1 MDFRTFER
9 EVDGL
14 SYKKIAVLAGVV
26 ILIVCGCLVYW
37 RDHVLVEKRDI
48 PALTDVSA
56 AYQADEEIAAA
67 KSKLEEGIA
76 PAEVI
81 TTLPVGG
88 NCVAI
93 VIDGLPDRSLAARM
107 ADVLQK
113 HHATATFFVE
123 GQNAA
128 DETETIRLL
137 CDAGFELGNYTFV
150 GLARLDQVSQ
160 DEQLEEICRTQKI
173 LLVRSAFTPTLFRAP
188 RTVFSDALL
197 QAVHAAGIPYVVK
210 ENVRVP
216 RHVLVDEEAADA
228 YAAGIADGSIIAIPA
243 NRPVER
249 KADTEGKIDE
259 RPAIDMKPTIQ
270 DAGEQAPVAT
280 EDLASELDRLLTAL
294 EKRGFKVMNVNG
306 FRKIHYIP
314 ANAVVVGGQAASM
327 AAGAVSENMEDE
339 MQGGGA
345 GGQ

>member
-1 MDFRTFER
+1 M
-9 EVDGL
+9 DGL
-14 SYKKIAVLAGVV
+14 SYKKIAAIAGVV

-56 AYQADEEIAAA
+56 AYRADEEIAAA
-67 KSKLEEGIA
+67 KGKLEEGIV

-81 TTLPVGG
+81 TTLPAGG

-93 VIDGLPDRSLAARM
+93 VIDGLPDRPLASRIV
-107 ADVLQK
+107 DVLQK
-113 HHATATFFVE
+113 HHAEATFFVE

-137 CDAGFELGNYTFV
+137 RDAGFELGNYTFV
-150 GLARLDQVSQ
+150 GLAGFDKVSQ

-173 LLVRSAFTPTLFRAP
+173 ISVRSAFTPTLFRAP
-188 RTVFSDALL
+188 RTVFTDALL
-197 QAVHAAGIPYVVK
+197 QAVHAAGIPYAVK

-216 RHVLVDEEAADA
+216 CHALVDEAAADA
-228 YAAGIADGSIIAIPA
+228 YVAGIADGSIIAIPA

-270 DAGEQAPVAT
+270 DAGEQAPAAT

-314 ANAVVVGGQAASM
+314 ANAAVAGEQAAN
-327 AAGAVSENMEDE
+327 AVSKNVTDK
-339 MQGGGA
+339 MQGGEA

>member
-1 MDFRTFER
+1 M
-9 EVDGL
+9 
-14 SYKKIAVLAGVV
+14 SYKKIAAIAGVV

-56 AYQADEEIAAA
+56 AYRADEEIAAA
-67 KSKLEEGIA
+67 KGKLEEGIV

-81 TTLPVGG
+81 TTLPAGG

-93 VIDGLPDRSLAARM
+93 VIDGLPDRPLASRIV
-107 ADVLQK
+107 DVLQK
-113 HHATATFFVE
+113 HHAEATFFVE
-123 GQNAA
+123 GQNVA
-128 DETETIRLL
+128 DEPETVRLL
-137 CDAGFELGNYTFV
+137 RDAGFELGNYTFV
-150 GLARLDQVSQ
+150 GLAGFDQVSQ
-160 DEQLEEICRTQKI
+160 DDQLEEICRTQKI
-173 LLVRSAFTPTLFRAP
+173 IAVRSAFTPTLFRAP
-188 RTVFSDALL
+188 RTVFSDSLL

-216 RHVLVDEEAADA
+216 RHVLVDDAAADA
-228 YAAGIADGSIIAIPA
+228 YAAGIVDGSIIAIPA

-270 DAGEQAPVAT
+270 DAGEQAPAAT

-314 ANAVVVGGQAASM
+314 ANAAVAGEQAAN
-327 AAGAVSENMEDE
+327 AVSKNVIDK
-339 MQGGGA
+339 MQGGEA

>member
-1 MDFRTFER
+1 M
-9 EVDGL
+9 
-14 SYKKIAVLAGVV
+14 SYKKIAAIAGVV
-26 ILIVCGCLVYW
+26 LLVVCGCLIYL
-37 RDHVLVEKRDI
+37 RDNVLVEKRDI
-48 PALTDVSA
+48 PELTDISA

-81 TTLPVGG
+81 TTLPAGG

-137 CDAGFELGNYTFV
+137 RDAGFELGNYTFV
-150 GLARLDQVSQ
+150 GLAGFDKVSQ

-173 LLVRSAFTPTLFRAP
+173 ISVRSAFTPTLFRAP
-188 RTVFSDALL
+188 RTVFTDALL
-197 QAVHAAGIPYVVK
+197 QAVHAAGIPYAVK
-210 ENVRVP
+210 ENVRV
-216 RHVLVDEEAADA
+216 DEVAADA
-228 YAAGIADGSIIAIPA
+228 YVAGIADGSIIAIPA

-270 DAGEQAPVAT
+270 DAGEQAPAAT

-314 ANAVVVGGQAASM
+314 ANAAVAGEQAAN
-327 AAGAVSENMEDE
+327 AVSKNVTDK
-339 MQGGGA
+339 MQGGEA

>member
-1 MDFRTFER
+1 M
-9 EVDGL
+9 
-14 SYKKIAVLAGVV
+14 SYKKIAAIAGVV
-26 ILIVCGCLVYW
+26 LLVVCGCLIYL
-37 RDHVLVEKRDI
+37 RDNVLVEKRDI
-48 PALTDVSA
+48 PELTDISA

-81 TTLPVGG
+81 TTLPAGG

-93 VIDGLPDRSLAARM
+93 VI
-107 ADVLQK
+107 
-113 HHATATFFVE
+113 HATATFFVE

-137 CDAGFELGNYTFV
+137 RDAGFELGNYTFV
-150 GLARLDQVSQ
+150 GLAGFDKVSQ

-173 LLVRSAFTPTLFRAP
+173 ISVRSAFTPTLFRAP
-188 RTVFSDALL
+188 RTVFTDALL
-197 QAVHAAGIPYVVK
+197 QAVHAAGIPYAVK

-216 RHVLVDEEAADA
+216 RHVLVDEVAADA
-228 YAAGIADGSIIAIPA
+228 YVAGIADGSIIAIPA

-270 DAGEQAPVAT
+270 DAGEQAPAAT

-314 ANAVVVGGQAASM
+314 ANAAVAGEQAAN
-327 AAGAVSENMEDE
+327 AVSKNVTDK
-339 MQGGGA
+339 MQGGEA

>member
-1 MDFRTFER
+1 M
-9 EVDGL
+9 
-14 SYKKIAVLAGVV
+14 SYKKIAAIAGVV
-26 ILIVCGCLVYW
+26 LLVVCGYLIYL
-37 RDHVLVEKRDI
+37 RDNVLVEKRDI
-48 PALTDVSA
+48 PELTDISA
-56 AYQADEEIAAA
+56 AYQADEEIAVA

-81 TTLPVGG
+81 TTLPAGG

-137 CDAGFELGNYTFV
+137 RDAGFELGNYTFV
-150 GLARLDQVSQ
+150 GLAGFDKVSQ

-173 LLVRSAFTPTLFRAP
+173 ISVRSAFTPTLFRAP
-188 RTVFSDALL
+188 RTVFTDALL
-197 QAVHAAGIPYVVK
+197 QAVHAAGIPYAVK

-216 RHVLVDEEAADA
+216 CHALVDEAAADA
-228 YAAGIADGSIIAIPA
+228 YVAGIADGSIIAIPA

-259 RPAIDMKPTIQ
+259 RPAIQ
-270 DAGEQAPVAT
+270 DAGEQAPAAT

-314 ANAVVVGGQAASM
+314 ANAAVAGEQAAN
-327 AAGAVSENMEDE
+327 AVSKNVTDK
-339 MQGGGA
+339 MQGGEA

>member
-1 MDFRTFER
+1 M
-9 EVDGL
+9 
-14 SYKKIAVLAGVV
+14 SYKKIAAIAGVV

-56 AYQADEEIAAA
+56 AYRADEEIAAA
-67 KSKLEEGIA
+67 KGKLEEGIV

-81 TTLPVGG
+81 TTLPAGG

-93 VIDGLPDRSLAARM
+93 VIDGLPDRPLASRIV
-107 ADVLQK
+107 DVLQK
-113 HHATATFFVE
+113 HHAEATFFVE

-128 DETETIRLL
+128 DEPETVRLL
-137 CDAGFELGNYTFV
+137 RDAGFELGNYTFV
-150 GLARLDQVSQ
+150 GLAGFDQVSQ
-160 DEQLEEICRTQKI
+160 DDQLEEICRTQKI
-173 LLVRSAFTPTLFRAP
+173 IAVRSAFTPTLFRAP
-188 RTVFSDALL
+188 RTVFSDSLL

-216 RHVLVDEEAADA
+216 RHVLVDDAAADA
-228 YAAGIADGSIIAIPA
+228 YAAGIVDGSIIAIPA

-270 DAGEQAPVAT
+270 DAGEQAPATT

-314 ANAVVVGGQAASM
+314 ANAAVAGEQAAN
-327 AAGAVSENMEDE
+327 AVSKNVIDK
-339 MQGGGA
+339 MQGGEA

>member
-1 MDFRTFER
+1 M
-9 EVDGL
+9 DGL
-14 SYKKIAVLAGVV
+14 SYKKIAAIAGVV

-56 AYQADEEIAAA
+56 AYRADEEIAAA
-67 KSKLEEGIA
+67 KGKLEEGIV

-81 TTLPVGG
+81 TTLPAGG

-93 VIDGLPDRSLAARM
+93 VIDGLPDRPLASRIV
-107 ADVLQK
+107 DVLQK
-113 HHATATFFVE
+113 HHAEATFFVE

-128 DETETIRLL
+128 DEPETVRLL
-137 CDAGFELGNYTFV
+137 RDAGFELGNYTFV
-150 GLARLDQVSQ
+150 GLAGFDQVSQ
-160 DEQLEEICRTQKI
+160 DDQLEEICRTQKI
-173 LLVRSAFTPTLFRAP
+173 IAVRSAFTPTLFRAP
-188 RTVFSDALL
+188 RTVFSDSLL

-216 RHVLVDEEAADA
+216 RHVLVDDAAADA
-228 YAAGIADGSIIAIPA
+228 YAAGIVDGSIIAIPA

-270 DAGEQAPVAT
+270 DAGEQAPATT

-314 ANAVVVGGQAASM
+314 ANAAVAGEQAAN
-327 AAGAVSENMEDE
+327 AVSKNVIDK
-339 MQGGGA
+339 MQGGEA

>member
-1 MDFRTFER
+1 M
-9 EVDGL
+9 
-14 SYKKIAVLAGVV
+14 SYKKIAAIAGVV
-26 ILIVCGCLVYW
+26 LLVVCGCLIYL
-37 RDHVLVEKRDI
+37 RDNVLVEKRDI
-48 PALTDVSA
+48 PELTDISA

-81 TTLPVGG
+81 TTLPAGG

-137 CDAGFELGNYTFV
+137 RDAGFELGNYTFV
-150 GLARLDQVSQ
+150 GLAGFDKVSQ

-173 LLVRSAFTPTLFRAP
+173 ISVRSAFTPTLFRAP
-188 RTVFSDALL
+188 RTVFTDALL
-197 QAVHAAGIPYVVK
+197 QSVHAAGIPYAVK

-216 RHVLVDEEAADA
+216 RHVLVDEVAADA
-228 YAAGIADGSIIAIPA
+228 YVAGIADGSIIAIPA

-270 DAGEQAPVAT
+270 DAGEQAPAAT

-314 ANAVVVGGQAASM
+314 ANAAVAGEQAAN
-327 AAGAVSENMEDE
+327 AVSKNVTDK
-339 MQGGGA
+339 MQEGEA